1 MFCFQDRTFCP
12 FHEACTKG
20 LTCKSALTEEIVAAA
35 EAWFASWV
43 KDRRPGEQ
51 APVMVHSS
59 EPSCF
64 VPVGEESCS

>member
-12 FHEACTKG
+12 FYESCAKG
-20 LTCKSALTEEIVAAA
+20 DTCRSALTEEIVAAA
-35 EAWFASWV
+35 EVWFASWI
-43 KDRRPGEQ
+43 KDRGPGEQ

-64 VPVGEESCS
+64 VPAAGEDQ